1 MDEVRDSHPA
11 VDTHTYHLPPKKNTT
26 DPFVNGTNGNADSSK
41 NTDEL
46 TNKNVDVSNKNRS
59 QLWITNIS
67 DYIWPNYDDLTVLPH
82 WNHG

>member
-1 MDEVRDSHPA
+1 MKSEIVREYPA
-11 VDTHTYHLPPKKNTT
+11 VDTHSYITPKKNTK
-26 DPFVNGTNGNADSSK
+26 DQFVNGTNGNADSSK